1 MQKLRKCL
9 AAVLVAVMM
18 LSLGSGMV
26 NTEAQ
31 AAGTGSITIKSV
43 NEGETYKAY
52 RIFNIEKA
60 AIGEGVS
67 YSVTDKW
74 KPFFTAPDGAG
85 KDYLK
90 DEKTDGLNAVSFDGK
105 TKYIDI
111 TDTNKA
117 EFIKV
122 ARTFA
127 ATIANDDENDGA
139 VQKSETSVTLNNLP
153 YGYYLVFDVNAA
165 DSICSLLNVDGAE
178 DVFSKGKTPSIDKTV
193 EDPDQTVEVGQVVTY
208 TITGKVPNTT
218 GYKDYKYIVRDT
230 MKGLELTGEYTV
242 TIGGELVASDQ
253 QPSPNVVD
261 GGALETEKLPDKNK
275 PSSSFG
281 MSILMKNFQ
290 DKIGQPV
297 VITYK
302 AVVLES
308 ATMGGTDTGGNPNKA
323 TLEYTNN
330 PSTGET
336 GNTENIPE
344 VVPVYTFE
352 VTIDKFKEGA
362 ETEKLADAVF
372 ALYKED
378 QGTRKY
384 YHETTDKTTGKKKIE
399 WVELKP
405 GESAETA
412 QNITRVTTTA
422 GGVAKFS
429 GLAEGTYKLQEV
441 KAPKGYNLMAQ
452 DQSITVSK
460 DKTQADLTVKVPNS
474 AGTELPGTGGIGNTI
489 FYIVGGALILAG
501 VVLLMRKRAK

>member
-1 MQKLRKCL
+1 MQKLRKFL

-31 AAGTGSITIKSV
+31 AAGTGSIKISAV
-43 NEGETYKAY
+43 NKGETYKAY
-52 RIFNIEKA
+52 RIFDLEKSTDNA
-60 AIGEGVS
+60 SVS
-67 YSVTDKW
+67 YRLTDKW
-74 KPFFTAPDGAG
+74 KPFFTAPNGAG
-85 KDYLK
+85 SQYLK
-90 DEKTDGLNAVSFDGK
+90 DTNSGGLNAVFFDNK

-111 TDTNKA
+111 TDTTKA
-117 EFIKV
+117 EFVKA

-127 ATIANDDENDGA
+127 ETIASDDANDGTVA
-139 VQKSETSVTLNNLP
+139 DSTTSVTLSNLP
-153 YGYYLVFDVNAA
+153 FGYYLVFDVNAK

-193 EDPDQTVEVGQVVTY
+193 DDPDQTVEVGQVVTY
-208 TITGKVPNTT
+208 TIKGKVPNTS

-242 TIGGELVASDQ
+242 TIGGKLVASDK
-253 QPSPNVVD
+253 QPSGDVT
-261 GGALETEKLPDKNK
+261 GADTNPVAPLPSKGN
-275 PSSSFG
+275 SNFG
-281 MSILMKNFQ
+281 MSIAVKNYQ
-290 DKIGQPV
+290 TKVGEQI

-302 AVVLES
+302 AVVLDT
-308 ATMGGTDTGGNPNKA
+308 ATMGGTDTNGNPNKA

-336 GNTENIPE
+336 GNTDETPE
-344 VVPVYTFE
+344 IVPVYTFE
-352 VTIDKFKEGA
+352 VTVDKYKEGA
-362 ETEKLADAVF
+362 ETEKLEGAVF

-384 YHETTDKTTGKKKIE
+384 YHETTDKVTGKKKIE
-399 WVELKP
+399 WVELNP

-412 QNITRVTTTA
+412 TGITRVETTA
-422 GGVAKFS
+422 DGVAKFS
-429 GLAEGTYKLQEV
+429 GHAEGTYKLQEV

-452 DQSITVSK
+452 DHEIVVSK
-460 DKTQADLTVKVPNS
+460 DKNTAEYTIKVPNS

>member
-1 MQKLRKCL
+1 MKKFRKFL

-31 AAGTGSITIKSV
+31 AAGTGSIKISAV
-43 NEGETYKAY
+43 NKGETYKAY
-52 RIFNIEKA
+52 RIFDLEKSTDNTS
-60 AIGEGVS
+60 VS
-67 YSVTDKW
+67 YRLTDKW
-74 KPFFTAPDGAG
+74 KPFFTAPGGAG
-85 KDYLK
+85 SQYLK
-90 DEKTDGLNAVSFDGK
+90 DTNSGGLNTVLFDNK
-105 TKYIDI
+105 IKYIDI
-111 TDTNKA
+111 TDTTKA
-117 EFIKV
+117 EFVKA

-127 ATIANDDENDGA
+127 ETIASDDANDGTVA
-139 VQKSETSVTLNNLP
+139 DSTTSVTLSKLP
-153 YGYYLVFDVNAA
+153 FGYYLVFDVNAA

-193 EDPDQTVEVGQVVTY
+193 DDPDKTVEVSQVVTY

-230 MKGLELTGEYTV
+230 MKGLALTGEYTV

-253 QPSPNVVD
+253 QPSGDVT
-261 GGALETEKLPDKNK
+261 GADTDPVAPLPSQGN
-275 PSSSFG
+275 SNFG
-281 MSILMKNFQ
+281 MSIAMKNYQ
-290 DKIGQPV
+290 TKVGQPV
-297 VITYK
+297 IITYK

-308 ATMGGTDTGGNPNKA
+308 AIKGGTDTGGNPNKA

-330 PSTGET
+330 PSTGDT
-336 GNTENIPE
+336 VNTDKTPA

-352 VTIDKFKEGA
+352 VKVDKYKEGA
-362 ETEKLADAVF
+362 KTEKLADAVF

-422 GGVAKFS
+422 EGVAKFS

-452 DQSITVSK
+452 DQAITVNK
-460 DKTQADLTVKVPNS
+460 DKTQADFTIEVPNS
-474 AGTELPGTGGIGNTI
+474 TGTELPGTGGIGNTI